1 MTFQL
6 LVIRSSTLTR
16 LERDEFKNSI
26 LCIDTKRVYQKGT
39 SKFLKEE
46 IFSYNNSGT
55 KELYTQ
61 KKKSK
66 NVNNNAQRGL
76 ARNRNSVQMRKRE
89 KGKDANNNRQ
99 TATLSL
105 HQRLLDWTR
114 KGKAR

>member
-16 LERDEFKNSI
+16 LERDEFNNI
-26 LCIDTKRVYQKGT
+26 TLCIGTKRVYQRGT

-46 IFSYNNSGT
+46 IFSCNNSET
-55 KELYTQ
+55 KELYT
-61 KKKSK
+61 KKSK
-66 NVNNNAQRGL
+66 DVNNNAQRGL